1 MVSTNCFS
9 VADGISKAD
18 SRNSKENYYG
28 EGRSYNRDQQR
39 GSKVET
45 HQKNASGGF
54 YYELLEK
61 QT

>member
-1 MVSTNCFS
+1 MISTNCFS
-9 VADGISKAD
+9 VADGLSKAD
-18 SRNSKENYYG
+18 SHSSKGNYN
-28 EGRSYNRDQQR
+28 GRSYNSDQQR

-54 YYELLEK
+54 YYELLEE